1 MSIIHRV
8 WSYFQKS
15 MVRICLDYH
24 IRTIV
29 VLTGGKLI
37 GFYFLYLLY
46 ATYYSVTMHLRQ
58 GKKVSIICWVMYV
71 RNIVLSCRYTNY
83 DYVRLSH

>member
-1 MSIIHRV
+1 MSIIHHV
-8 WSYFQKS
+8 WSYFQKP

-46 ATYYSVTMHLRQ
+46 ATYYSVTTHLRQ

-71 RNIVLSCRYTNY
+71 RNIVLFCRYTNH